1 MTPAEIV
8 ACVERMTSN
17 SIGLA
22 WELEMPYAERTLLH
36 PDEAFVL
43 ARAAFH
49 EAGRLLDFCEGSRVW
64 CECGDQITSEGWP
77 DGDPVLCWVCTAE
90 HKRRIAEAEAPKTCG
105 TCADWHQRPRYGNGG
120 ICRNPN
126 SACYA
131 DRVNAD
137 DGGIWPATHGCPQWR
152 RKEGSR

>member
-1 MTPAEIV
+1 MTPAELV
-8 ACVERMTSN
+8 ACVVR
-17 SIGLA
+17 LYQRA
-22 WELEMPYAERTLLH
+22 
-36 PDEAFVL
+36 AFADNAIYYQHDQKAYEH

-49 EAGRLLDFCEGSRVW
+49 EAGRLLDFC
-64 CECGDQITSEGWP
+64 D
-77 DGDPVLCWVCTAE
+77 
-90 HKRRIAEAEAPKTCG
+90 EARAPKTCG

-137 DGGIWPATHGCPQWR
+137 DGGIWPADHGCPAWR
-152 RKEGSR
+152 RKEDYLEARRA